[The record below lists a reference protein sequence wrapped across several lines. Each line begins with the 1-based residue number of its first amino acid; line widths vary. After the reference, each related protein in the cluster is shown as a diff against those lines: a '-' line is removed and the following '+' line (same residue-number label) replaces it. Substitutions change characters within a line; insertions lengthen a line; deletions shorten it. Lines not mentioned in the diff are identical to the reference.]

1 MTDNTTNGPA
11 EPTEVGNPIPAADA
25 ALSDAVESV
34 ARVEGTTVPDDE
46 AKPAT
51 EPTASEIDHDP
62 VPVEAN
68 VEVSGPP
75 VDAQVHVEAGGTDHP
90 DAPQPAAGPAPDAT
104 QPADPQPAPEPD
116 VALPDAVEPQPEPTV
131 TDSVEPQPEP
141 TVTDSVDV
149 RTAEA
154 EAVQTASNDSEPA
167 TVDASP
173 EPTGAATTEHPTEQ
187 PTEQPTQLTAETSDG
202 PGVAATVSTETGSPV
217 EASAEVTPAP
227 AIVPPST
234 ETAVRSTP
242 PATPTAPKPSAVPRP
257 PVPTPAAL
265 AKVAPHPPAVV
276 APPTITTDH
285 SASAAHGRVDE
296 QGVVFVRTADGE
308 EKEVGS
314 YPGAS
319 SEQAL
324 TYFAR
329 KYDELF
335 ASALLLEQRLGQ
347 PEVPSKDVQEGL
359 KALRAQTDDAAV
371 VGDLDAL
378 ASKLDEIQSG
388 IAAKRVVEQQHRAEA
403 RAAAKV
409 EREAIVV
416 EAESI
421 AGQPESRIQWKT
433 SGARMREL
441 LDDWKA
447 HQRASTRLDRES
459 ETALW
464 QRFSTARN
472 GFDKARR
479 THFAGLD
486 AAHSEAKSAKE
497 RLVDEAE
504 KLATSTDW
512 APTAG
517 AFKRLMDEWRRAGR
531 ASRSDDDKLWARFKA
546 AQDAFFAAKD
556 AVVAQEEE
564 GFRGNLSVKEALL
577 TEAQSIL
584 PVTDLEKAKGQLRA
598 VQDKWDAAGKV
609 PRADMERIEK
619 ALRRIEQ
626 TVRDADD
633 KRWKSSNPE
642 AAARAQG
649 MVDQLEGAVADL
661 EADLTKAEAS
671 GNASKIKKAKDALE
685 ARRAW
690 LDQARAGV
698 AEFGG

>member
-1 MTDNTTNGPA
+1 
-11 EPTEVGNPIPAADA
+11 
-25 ALSDAVESV
+25 
-34 ARVEGTTVPDDE
+34 
-46 AKPAT
+46 
-51 EPTASEIDHDP
+51 
-62 VPVEAN
+62 
-68 VEVSGPP
+68 
-75 VDAQVHVEAGGTDHP
+75 
-90 DAPQPAAGPAPDAT
+90 
-104 QPADPQPAPEPD
+104 
-116 VALPDAVEPQPEPTV
+116 
-131 TDSVEPQPEP
+131 
-141 TVTDSVDV
+141 
-149 RTAEA
+149 
-154 EAVQTASNDSEPA
+154 
-167 TVDASP
+167 
-173 EPTGAATTEHPTEQ
+173 
-187 PTEQPTQLTAETSDG
+187 
-202 PGVAATVSTETGSPV
+202 
-217 EASAEVTPAP
+217 
-227 AIVPPST
+227 
-234 ETAVRSTP
+234 
-242 PATPTAPKPSAVPRP
+242 
-257 PVPTPAAL
+257 
-265 AKVAPHPPAVV
+265 
-276 APPTITTDH
+276 TDH

-296 QGVVFVRTADGE
+296 QGVVYVRTSAGE

-335 ASALLLEQRLGQ
+335 ASAVLLEQRLGQ
-347 PEVPSKDVQEGL
+347 PEVPSKDVQDGL
-359 KALRAQTDDAAV
+359 KTLKAQVEDAAV

-378 ASKLDEIQSG
+378 AAKLDEIQSG

-409 EREAIVV
+409 EREAIVA
-416 EAESI
+416 EAETI

-441 LDDWKA
+441 LDEWKA

-464 QRFSTARN
+464 QRFSSARN

-486 AAHSEAKSAKE
+486 AVHSEAKSAKE
-497 RLVDEAE
+497 RLVADAE
-504 KLATSTDW
+504 KLAKSTDW
-512 APTAG
+512 ASTAG
-517 AFKRLMDEWRRAGR
+517 AFKRLMDDWRQAGR
-531 ASRSDDDKLWARFKA
+531 ASRTDDDKLWARFKA

-564 GFRGNLSVKEALL
+564 GYKGNLAVKEALL
-577 TEAQSIL
+577 VEANAIL

-598 VQDKWDAAGKV
+598 IQDKWDAAGKV

-649 MVDQLEGAVADL
+649 MVDQLEAAVADL
-661 EADLTKAEAS
+661 EADLAKAEAS
-671 GNASKIKKAKDALE
+671 GNASKVKKAKEALE

>member
-1 MTDNTTNGPA
+1 MTDNTTTGPA
-11 EPTEVGNPIPAADA
+11 EPIEVQTPNPEADA

-34 ARVEGTTVPDDE
+34 ATLEGSTVPD
-46 AKPAT
+46 
-51 EPTASEIDHDP
+51 SE
-62 VPVEAN
+62 
-68 VEVSGPP
+68 
-75 VDAQVHVEAGGTDHP
+75 
-90 DAPQPAAGPAPDAT
+90 PAPDAEAAT
-104 QPADPQPAPEPD
+104 SEIDPAPAPVEATVEVTGAPVEAEVQVQVETVGTD
-116 VALPDAVEPQPEPTV
+116 EQGEPQPLAASAHDDPQTADAPRE
-131 TDSVEPQPEP
+131 VEPDTTDADVVETETTAPP
-141 TVTDSVDV
+141 TDRSAGVEASVTS
-149 RTAEA
+149 
-154 EAVQTASNDSEPA
+154 
-167 TVDASP
+167 
-173 EPTGAATTEHPTEQ
+173 
-187 PTEQPTQLTAETSDG
+187 
-202 PGVAATVSTETGSPV
+202 ETGSAV
-217 EASAEVTPAP
+217 DASAEVTPATDAAPTESSDTGRP
-227 AIVPPST
+227 AATLPAKLP
-234 ETAVRSTP
+234 AKL
-242 PATPTAPKPSAVPRP
+242 PATTPAPPKPNAVPRP
-257 PVPTPAAL
+257 PVPTPAVL
-265 AKVAPHPPAVV
+265 AKAAPHPPAVV

-296 QGVVFVRTADGE
+296 QGVVYVRTADGE

-314 YPGAS
+314 YPGAT

-335 ASALLLEQRLGQ
+335 ASAVLLEQRLAQ

-359 KALRAQTDDAAV
+359 KTLKGQTDDAAV

-403 RAAAKV
+403 RAVAKV
-409 EREAIVV
+409 EREAIVA

-512 APTAG
+512 ASTAG
-517 AFKRLMDEWRRAGR
+517 AFKRLMDEWRQAGR

-546 AQDAFFAAKD
+546 AQDSFFAAKD
-556 AVVAQEEE
+556 ALVAQEEE
-564 GFRGNLSVKEALL
+564 GFRGNLTVKEALL
-577 TEAQSIL
+577 KEAEAIL

-598 VQDKWDAAGKV
+598 VQDRWDAAGKV

-619 ALRRIEQ
+619 TLRRIEQ
-626 TVRDADD
+626 TVRDADE

-642 AAARAQG
+642 AAARAQA
-649 MVDQLEGAVADL
+649 MVDQLERTVADL

-671 GNASKIKKAKDALE
+671 GNASKVKKATEALE